1 MLNITLRTTFYA
13 LGMLAALPLLLQ
25 IIPRLSALV
34 FAEVETAPA
43 APATFMDWLIPVAVP
58 VIAATLIT
66 GLVAFLLPVRHTPTE
81 QEPTRPA
88 EATQP
93 AGRYEQPNWGQ
104 DADAAT
110 AHADPATS
118 TADTRS

>member
-1 MLNITLRTTFYA
+1 MPNITLRTPFYA
-13 LGMLAALPLLLQ
+13 LGMFAALPLLLQ

-43 APATFMDWLIPVAVP
+43 APATFMDWLIPVAVLL
-58 VIAATLIT
+58 IAATLIT
-66 GLVAFLLPVRHTPTE
+66 GLVAFLLPVRGTRTE

-88 EATQP
+88 EAFQP
-93 AGRYEQPNWGQ
+93 AGRYVQPNWGQ
-104 DADAAT
+104 GADLAA
-110 AHADPATS
+110 ALADPGT